1 MNGNPMM
8 QILQMFTQSPNPSA
22 MLQTHLQNNP
32 ALATQLNQI
41 QNSTKGSN
49 PKDIAMNM
57 ARQRG
62 IPEQQVMQWFNSLNR

>member
-22 MLQTHLQNNP
+22 MLQAYLQKNP
-32 ALATQLNQI
+32 ALATQLSQI
-41 QNSTKGSN
+41 RNNANGSN
-49 PKDIAMNM
+49 PRDIAMNL

-62 IPEQQVMQWFNSLNR
+62 IPEQQVMQWFNGLQR